1 MTHWGQLNSA
11 SPLQLAMSN
20 PPPGPIVLWLS
31 SRYENLELAQAV
43 LEHVCK
49 ARGVGTDAEHWM
61 GVALR
66 EALANAIKH
75 GNRQDPAKRV
85 YLSLAGGA
93 ETIEIVVGDEGQGF
107 EATAVAD
114 PLAPENQMKTSG
126 RGIFYMKT
134 FMDEVTFSRGENGGT
149 ILSMK
154 KRLDSDMKKGVH
166 AP

>member
-1 MTHWGQLNSA
+1 
-11 SPLQLAMSN
+11 MSI
-20 PPPGPIVLWLS
+20 PTPGPIVLWLS

-49 ARGVGTDAEHWM
+49 VRGIGTDAEHWM

-85 YLSLAGGA
+85 YLSLGGA
-93 ETIEIVVGDEGQGF
+93 EDAIEIVVGDEGEGF

-154 KRLDSDMKKGVH
+154 KKLESESQKGAH
-166 AP
+166 TS